1 MTHINQTKPADNRDI
16 KDKAREAAGKA
27 AAEARA
33 RAGDAADTVA
43 SEAANYAESAKDA
56 AADEVRN
63 VSSALRTAADEMR
76 RGSPQERTFGQIA
89 DSLADA
95 SDAVRDKDLGEMV
108 GTVSDF
114 AKRNPMV
121 FLGGAALLG
130 FAATRFAKA
139 SGSSA
144 PHDGGYDR
152 SHSMD
157 RRAPAD
163 PTGISGA
170 HPVAPPSAQGK
181 VKA

>member
-1 MTHINQTKPADNRDI
+1 MTHINQTKPEDNRDI
-16 KDKAREAAGKA
+16 KDKARDAAGKA
-27 AAEARA
+27 AADAKA
-33 RAGDAADTVA
+33 RAGDVADTVA
-43 SEAANYAESAKDA
+43 SEAASYAESAKGA
-56 AADEVRN
+56 AADEVQN
-63 VSSALRTAADEMR
+63 VSSALRTAAEEMR

-108 GTVSDF
+108 GAVSDF

-144 PHDGGYDR
+144 PHDGEYDR

-157 RRAPAD
+157 RPAPAD

-170 HPVAPPSAQGK
+170 HPVATPSAQGK